1 MRGGRKSASSRRM
14 KGAGS
19 NLASAGG
26 TSSRGARSTILELV
40 EEDRYGT
47 RSGGTEEEEEEFKLR
62 VYNREKGD
70 EIRDEKIEII
80 HRGKNSCVLN

>member
-1 MRGGRKSASSRRM
+1 M

-26 TSSRGARSTILELV
+26 TSSRGARSTVLELV
-40 EEDRYGT
+40 EKDRYGT
-47 RSGGTEEEEEEFKLR
+47 RSSGTEEEEEEFKLR

-70 EIRDEKIEII
+70 EIGDEKIEII

>member
-26 TSSRGARSTILELV
+26 TSSRDARSTVLELV
-40 EEDRYGT
+40 EKDRYGT
-47 RSGGTEEEEEEFKLR
+47 RSSGTEKKKKNLSYE
-62 VYNREKGD
+62 YIIEKGGM
-70 EIRDEKIEII
+70 R
-80 HRGKNSCVLN
+80 